1 MTNKGEAGDTAV
13 AVDGLTFSYGVGEV
27 LHGISFAVRPG
38 EVVGLLGPD
47 TCRRPRRSSGG

>member
-47 TCRRPRRSSGG
+47 TCRRPRRSSRG